1 LSSFP
6 PNPDVP
12 PAVAGSRHFAMHRP
26 TVYDHRV
33 GLSSSIAA
41 DWPEIDASILEEKRG
56 VVRPFPLDLL
66 AQPWRDWVN
75 DTASSAGVSPDYVAQ
90 AMLAALAGLSGAGMA
105 VRITPTWSEPLVL
118 WQVAVGEPSSG
129 KTRSLAPMR
138 RLLDSIEEER
148 RAHDDDRRE
157 RHAALNKEA
166 GLCGT
171 FVPSQVVVA
180 ETSPEPIADIVRG
193 NSRGVVLWC
202 DGPAAWLGQI
212 DRAADGSDRAH
223 WLQAWAAGGVA
234 FGRRGARTPLRL
246 ERFPVSILGTIQPDR
261 LKEALQESDEGL
273 AACFLYVWPGASPYG
288 PLADRKIAG
297 DDDALRMLRRISRVA
312 RTPADPVV
320 LPLDAHGVKAF
331 DGFLAGLHADL
342 RKSEGLEAAWL
353 GKGAA
358 TVARLAGALEL
369 LAWSGSDAPGL
380 PGHLGGAQIEAAAA
394 LWASYFRPH
403 ARAVFDLAVPSDF
416 ERRVRRVARWLKDCG
431 ATVISREDI
440 RCRALGRTINADGA
454 QQVLYR
460 LHALGFV
467 RPDRAGDQAGPG
479 RPPQRWQVNPA
490 LADA

>member
-1 LSSFP
+1 MSSFP

-56 VVRPFPLDLL
+56 VVPPFPLDLL

-138 RLLDSIEEER
+138 RLLGSIEEER
-148 RAHDDDRRE
+148 RTHDDGRRE

-193 NSRGVVLWC
+193 NPRGVRTS
-202 DGPAAWLGQI
+202 PAPNSHDLEQGRLVRVVGRGTADQDVIVAGAEE
-212 DRAADGSDRAH
+212 RVHPVAAD
-223 WLQAWAAGGVA
+223 QYVP
-234 FGRRGARTPLRL
+234 ARTADKQV
-246 ERFPVSILGTIQPDR
+246 FP
-261 LKEALQESDEGL
+261 
-273 AACFLYVWPGASPYG
+273 
-288 PLADRKIAG
+288 
-297 DDDALRMLRRISRVA
+297 
-312 RTPADPVV
+312 
-320 LPLDAHGVKAF
+320 
-331 DGFLAGLHADL
+331 
-342 RKSEGLEAAWL
+342 
-353 GKGAA
+353 
-358 TVARLAGALEL
+358 
-369 LAWSGSDAPGL
+369 
-380 PGHLGGAQIEAAAA
+380 
-394 LWASYFRPH
+394 
-403 ARAVFDLAVPSDF
+403 
-416 ERRVRRVARWLKDCG
+416 
-431 ATVISREDI
+431 
-440 RCRALGRTINADGA
+440 
-454 QQVLYR
+454 
-460 LHALGFV
+460 
-467 RPDRAGDQAGPG
+467 
-479 RPPQRWQVNPA
+479 
-490 LADA
+490 